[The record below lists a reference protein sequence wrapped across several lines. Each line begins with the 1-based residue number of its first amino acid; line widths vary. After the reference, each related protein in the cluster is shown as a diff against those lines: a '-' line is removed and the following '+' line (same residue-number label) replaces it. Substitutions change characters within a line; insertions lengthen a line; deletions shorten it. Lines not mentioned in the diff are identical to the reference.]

1 MRNSLYE
8 EFNCK
13 NEVELYEKIKNQ
25 DEDIKPLIEFLDYA
39 RANIKNNRQAITS
52 PDTLVE
58 YVKSITLPTKDAGT
72 IIFANT
78 KNHPVHLKR
87 TRLSQRNSIKES
99 LREGLIAGA
108 NSVFLAFS
116 NETPDKR
123 IE

>member
-58 YVKSITLPTKDAGT
+58 YVRSITLPDRK
-72 IIFANT
+72 
-78 KNHPVHLKR
+78 
-87 TRLSQRNSIKES
+87 
-99 LREGLIAGA
+99 
-108 NSVFLAFS
+108 SVV
-116 NETPDKR
+116 
-123 IE
+123 